1 MAEIEAGLPFREHDN
16 SEQSLVSIVIPTY
29 NAGAR
34 IVDLLL
40 SLRDQTIP
48 HEIIVIDSSS
58 TDVITREKAERYGA
72 KIFIVEKREFNHGKT
87 RNVAFRQAKG
97 DIVVFLTQDA
107 FPLDRNCI
115 ENLIKPLDDP
125 EIVASYGRQ
134 IPYRD
139 ARPPEQFARLF
150 NYPDKPMVK
159 GLQDLSQLGIKT
171 FFFSNVC
178 SAIKIKEF
186 KELGEFPENIIMFED
201 MVFAAKAILRGYKIA
216 YTPEAK
222 VFHSHDFSLKQ
233 RFRRYLEAG
242 ISLHNNDWLL
252 RYATGNS
259 EGARFLK
266 EEVVYLVKKGQY
278 HWIPYILAESVAKY
292 VGYWLGLHYSSL
304 PCRIGKS
311 LFSCDNV

>member
-1 MAEIEAGLPFREHDN
+1 MI
-16 SEQSLVSIVIPTY
+16 SVVIPSL
-29 NAGAR
+29 NAEASIGA
-34 IVDLLL
+34 LL
-40 SLRDQTIP
+40 SGLGTQSHRC
-48 HEIIVIDSSS
+48 EVIVIDSSS
-58 TDVITREKAERYGA
+58 TDLTLNIAAQHGA
-72 KIFIVEKREFNHGKT
+72 RTISIDRDFFNHGGT
-87 RNVAFRQAKG
+87 RNRAVAQASG

-115 ENLIKPLDDP
+115 ENLVRPLDDP

-159 GLQDLSQLGIKT
+159 GLQDLSELGIKT

-233 RFRRYLEAG
+233 QFRRYLEAG

-266 EEVVYLVKKGQY
+266 EEVVYLAKKGQY